1 MTRPSHGQAIVEALG
16 VLESAFAGLRT
27 TVTNLAISREAAVQL
42 LELALHLRKHG
53 ERAPGGNETWADF
66 DRKAEDYLRTG
77 RLPSYPRV
85 RVPENTGKHP
95 GEPTETGMNPV
106 IDKATGHLLP
116 AKLASLVESDG
127 FCPGGSVCTHGDA
140 R

>member
-1 MTRPSHGQAIVEALG
+1 MTAPSHGQAVVEALG

-27 TVTNLAISREAAVQL
+27 TVTSLAISREAAVQL

-95 GEPTETGMNPV
+95 AESSPIGTNADVRCRCRSCPDFGDPDFGEGTCPSDHADPTIWGTP
-106 IDKATGHLLP
+106 
-116 AKLASLVESDG
+116 
-127 FCPGGSVCTHGDA
+127 
-140 R
+140 